1 MPWARFAFLFA
12 VLSSLLG
19 CGAIYTAEP
28 FGSDTVFPPGIVDGL
43 WLGPETVIGVKVI
56 DAENG
61 VVTTWL
67 AARYSGRNAAFKKL
81 RCEPPVASEPSC
93 SFENWLGTCFGQS
106 ECHDPAVG
114 TCTWRHFDN
123 VLFPMIKNLKKD
135 AYETRFGL
143 VMDKKGVSAFVIYVP
158 AEGLPAERMWNLI
171 GEGRVPSRID
181 EDGTP
186 ILGPLTEEHYRAI
199 VEWNRGPFQLNGIT
213 FIKLPDE
220 LNPCMKHGGQ

>member
-1 MPWARFAFLFA
+1 
-12 VLSSLLG
+12 
-19 CGAIYTAEP
+19 
-28 FGSDTVFPPGIVDGL
+28 
-43 WLGPETVIGVKVI
+43 
-56 DAENG
+56 
-61 VVTTWL
+61 
-67 AARYSGRNAAFKKL
+67 
-81 RCEPPVASEPSC
+81 
-93 SFENWLGTCFGQS
+93 
-106 ECHDPAVG
+106 
-114 TCTWRHFDN
+114 
-123 VLFPMIKNLKKD
+123 MIKNLKKD